1 MNFLTIYYDITR
13 NMKYNIEMANNSKQ
27 LFRSILPIIKD
38 PVFRAMVAILIVLA
52 LIDLPQL
59 SSSIFSTLQALWEM
73 LPFFALAIGFA
84 AYAKATS
91 ADALIAKAFSGS
103 PVRATV
109 FAAFVGAIS
118 PFCSCGVIP
127 LIATMLGSGVP
138 LAPVMAFWI
147 ASPIMDPEM
156 FVLTAAGIGFNFAV
170 AKTLAAVAMGLFA
183 GFAVLLLQRNGWLE
197 YPLQVHATDGCSS
210 GCTSNEDSKLMW
222 KFWQEP
228 KRRAVF
234 YNESLSIGVFLGKW
248 LTLAFLLESLMLA
261 YVSSNWIVSYVG
273 PDNRFAIP
281 LAAIVGA
288 PSYLNGYAAIPLIS
302 GLIEMGMTPGAA
314 MAFITAGAV
323 SSIPAAIA
331 VWALV
336 KRPVFVLYLALG
348 LIGAMTCAWVYQLSG
363 GVI

>member
-1 MNFLTIYYDITR
+1 MNIRIECPNHTSPLLQLT
-13 NMKYNIEMANNSKQ
+13 
-27 LFRSILPIIKD
+27 RSIAKD
-38 PVFRAMVAILIVLA
+38 RVFQATVVMLILLA
-52 LIDLPQL
+52 LIDFPQL
-59 SSSIFSTLQALWEM
+59 SVSVLSTLDALWEM

-91 ADALIAKAFSGS
+91 SDVSIAKAFSGH

-109 FAAFVGAIS
+109 LAALVGAIS

-127 LIATMLGSGVP
+127 LIAAMLGAGVP

-156 FVLTAAGIGFNFAV
+156 FILTAAGIGFNFAV
-170 AKTLAAVAMGLFA
+170 AKTLAAVAMGVFA
-183 GFAVLLLQRNGWLE
+183 GFAVLLIQRGSVLKS
-197 YPLQVHATDGCSS
+197 PLRTEVINSCGSS
-210 GCTSNEDSKLMW
+210 CTGNKESPVMW
-222 KFWQEP
+222 KFWRESQ
-228 KRRAVF
+228 RIAAF
-234 YNESLSIGVFLGKW
+234 NAESLSIGVFLGKW
-248 LTLAFLLESLMLA
+248 LTLAFFLESLMLA
-261 YVSSNWIVSYVG
+261 YVSSEWIVGYVG
-273 PDNRFAIP
+273 LENSFAIP

-302 GLIEMGMTPGAA
+302 GLIEIGMTPGAA

-336 KRPVFVLYLALG
+336 KKPVFALYLALG
-348 LIGAMTCAWVYQLSG
+348 LTGAMVSAWTYQLSG